1 MTSSRRLDVNDLSFS
16 MKLPKVCMINAEEFS
31 GFTTGQRAHHL
42 LCIGREVGSPLRVQ
56 VRREK
61 FRVVPDGDV

>member
-1 MTSSRRLDVNDLSFS
+1 
-16 MKLPKVCMINAEEFS
+16 MIDAKEFS
-31 GFTTGQRAHHL
+31 SFAASQSAHHL
-42 LCIGREVGSPLRVQ
+42 LCIRREVGSALSMQ

>member
-16 MKLPKVCMINAEEFS
+16 MKLPKIGMVDTKEFS
-31 GFTTGQRAHHL
+31 SFAAGQSAHHL
-42 LCIGREVGSPLRVQ
+42 LCIRWEVCSALSMQ

-61 FRVVPDGDV
+61 FRVVPDGDI

>member
-16 MKLPKVCMINAEEFS
+16 MKLTKIGMIDAKEFS
-31 GFTTGQRAHHL
+31 SFAAGQSAHHL
-42 LCIGREVGSPLRVQ
+42 LCIRREVCGALSMQ